1 MTNKIP
7 LKDNLQTQVIRK
19 ELKDY
24 AKLKN
29 ISVQIVY
36 FKFFFEKF
44 LYRLSISKYR
54 NNFALK
60 GGLLLY
66 YHGLDMRGTKD
77 IDLSI
82 REISFNE
89 EYLVKII
96 QEIASIKYDDGVIF
110 DLDSIRSKKT
120 NIGFKFYLD
129 GFLGR
134 MRIVVQIDV
143 SEGYE
148 KQNLPDIE
156 KFIEYPVIIGENI
169 PPIRGEILEVLI
181 ADKFEGMISR
191 TVHNTRLKDYYDI
204 FNIEKNKQID
214 GDKLRELI
222 IYIFKKKELTT
233 RFIEN
238 HVFFSE
244 EIVFDERLV
253 NNWNQFKE
261 RNPQITEEFELVMKR
276 NQEFF
281 RPVFKSLIK
290 DEKFPFKW
298 NPQKLKWIRN

>member
-1 MTNKIP
+1 MISS
-7 LKDNLQTQVIRK
+7 KDNLQTQVIRK

-66 YHGLDMRGTKD
+66 YHALDMRGTKD

-96 QEIASIKYDDGVIF
+96 KEIVSIKYDDGVIF

-120 NIGFKFYLD
+120 NIGFKFYID

-134 MRIVVQIDV
+134 MRIVVQIDI

-148 KQNLPDIE
+148 KQNLPNIE
-156 KFIEYPVIIGENI
+156 KFIEYPVIIGENL
-169 PPIRGEILEVLI
+169 PIIKGEILEVLI
-181 ADKFEGMISR
+181 ADKFEGMITR
-191 TVHNTRLKDYYDI
+191 TVHNTRIKDYYDI
-204 FNIEKNKQID
+204 FNIVKNKQID

-238 HVFFSE
+238 HVYFSE

-290 DEKFPFKW
+290 DAKFPFKW

>member
-1 MTNKIP
+1 MNKIP
-7 LKDNLQTQVIRK
+7 SKDNLQTQVIRK

-29 ISVQIVY
+29 LSVQIVY

-96 QEIASIKYDDGVIF
+96 KEIASIKYDDGVIF

-120 NIGFKFYLD
+120 NIGFKFYID

-148 KQNLPDIE
+148 KQNLPNIE

-169 PPIRGEILEVLI
+169 PLIMGEILEVLI
-181 ADKFEGMISR
+181 ADKFEGMITR
-191 TVHNTRLKDYYDI
+191 TVHNTRMKDYYDI
-204 FNIEKNKQID
+204 FNVVKNKQID

-222 IYIFKKKELTT
+222 IYIFKKKELIT

-238 HVFFSE
+238 HVYFSE

>member
-1 MTNKIP
+1 MISS
-7 LKDNLQTQVIRK
+7 KDNLQTQVIRK

-66 YHGLDMRGTKD
+66 YHALDMRGTKD

-96 QEIASIKYDDGVIF
+96 KEIVSIKYDDGVIF

-120 NIGFKFYLD
+120 NIGFKFYID

-134 MRIVVQIDV
+134 MRIVVQIDI

-148 KQNLPDIE
+148 KQNLPNIE
-156 KFIEYPVIIGENI
+156 KFIEYPVIIGENL
-169 PPIRGEILEVLI
+169 PIIKGEILEVLI
-181 ADKFEGMISR
+181 ADKFEGMITR
-191 TVHNTRLKDYYDI
+191 TVHNTRIKDYYDI
-204 FNIEKNKQID
+204 FNIVKNKQID

-238 HVFFSE
+238 HVYFSE

-276 NQEFF
+276 N
-281 RPVFKSLIK
+281 
-290 DEKFPFKW
+290 
-298 NPQKLKWIRN
+298 

>member
-1 MTNKIP
+1 MMNMISS
-7 LKDNLQTQVIRK
+7 KDNLQTQVIRK

-66 YHGLDMRGTKD
+66 YHALDMRGTKD

-96 QEIASIKYDDGVIF
+96 KEIASIKYDDGVIF

-120 NIGFKFYLD
+120 NIGFKFYID

-134 MRIVVQIDV
+134 MRIVVQIDI

-148 KQNLPDIE
+148 KKNLPNIE
-156 KFIEYPVIIGENI
+156 KFIEYPVIIGENL
-169 PPIRGEILEVLI
+169 PIIKGEILEVLI
-181 ADKFEGMISR
+181 ADKFEGMITR
-191 TVHNTRLKDYYDI
+191 TVHNTRIKDYYDI
-204 FNIEKNKQID
+204 FNIVKNKQID

-238 HVFFSE
+238 HVYFSE

-276 NQEFF
+276 N
-281 RPVFKSLIK
+281 
-290 DEKFPFKW
+290 
-298 NPQKLKWIRN
+298 

>member
-1 MTNKIP
+1 MMNKIP
-7 LKDNLQTQVIRK
+7 LKDNHQTQVIRK

-24 AKLKN
+24 AKLNN
-29 ISVQIVY
+29 ISVQILY

-54 NNFALK
+54 DNFALK

-82 REISFNE
+82 REIFFNE

-96 QEIASIKYDDGVIF
+96 KEIASIKCEDGVIF
-110 DLDSIRSKKT
+110 DLDSIRSRKT
-120 NIGFKFYLD
+120 NIGFKFFID

-134 MRIVVQIDV
+134 MRLVVQIDV

-148 KQNLPDIE
+148 KQKLPNIE
-156 KFIEYPVIIGENI
+156 KLIEYPVIIGENI
-169 PPIRGEILEVLI
+169 PLIWGEILEVLI
-181 ADKFEGMISR
+181 ADKFEGMVTR
-191 TVHNTRLKDYYDI
+191 TVHNTRIKDNYDI
-204 FNIEKNKQID
+204 FNIVKNKQID
-214 GDKLRELI
+214 GEKLREFI
-222 IYIFKKKELTT
+222 IYIFNKKELTA

-238 HVFFSE
+238 HVYFSE

-253 NNWNQFKE
+253 NNWNHFKE

-281 RPVFKSLIK
+281 RPVFNSIIK
-290 DEKFPFKW
+290 GEKFPFKW
-298 NPQKLKWIRN
+298 NPQELKWIRN

>member
-1 MTNKIP
+1 MNKIP
-7 LKDNLQTQVIRK
+7 SKDNLQTQVIRK

-29 ISVQIVY
+29 LSVQIVY

-66 YHGLDMRGTKD
+66 YHDLDMRGTKD

-96 QEIASIKYDDGVIF
+96 KEIASIKYDDGVIF

-120 NIGFKFYLD
+120 NIGFKFYID

-148 KQNLPDIE
+148 KKNLSNIE

-169 PPIRGEILEVLI
+169 PLIMGEILEVLI
-181 ADKFEGMISR
+181 ADKFEGMITR
-191 TVHNTRLKDYYDI
+191 TVHNTRMKDYYDI
-204 FNIEKNKQID
+204 FNVVKNKLID

-222 IYIFKKKELTT
+222 IYIFKKKELIT

-238 HVFFSE
+238 HVYFSE
-244 EIVFDERLV
+244 EIIFDERLV

>member
-1 MTNKIP
+1 MMNKIP
-7 LKDNLQTQVIRK
+7 SKDNLQTQVIRK

-36 FKFFFEKF
+36 FKFFFEIF
-44 LYRLSISKYR
+44 LYRLSISKYC

-66 YHGLDMRGTKD
+66 YHDLDMRGTKD
-77 IDLSI
+77 LDLSI

-96 QEIASIKYDDGVIF
+96 KEIASIKCDDGVIF
-110 DLDSIRSKKT
+110 DLDSIRSIKT
-120 NIGFKFYLD
+120 SIGFKFYID

-148 KQNLPDIE
+148 EQNLPNLVKI
-156 KFIEYPVIIGENI
+156 IEYPVIIGENM
-169 PPIRGEILEVLI
+169 PLIRGEILEVLI
-181 ADKFEGMISR
+181 ADKFEGMITR
-191 TVHNTRLKDYYDI
+191 TVHNTRIKDYYDI
-204 FNIEKNKQID
+204 FNIGKNKQID

-238 HVFFSE
+238 HVYFSG

-261 RNPQITEEFELVMKR
+261 RNPQITEEFELIMRR

-290 DEKFPFKW
+290 DEKFPFQW

>member
-1 MTNKIP
+1 MNKIP
-7 LKDNLQTQVIRK
+7 SKDNLQTQVIRK

-66 YHGLDMRGTKD
+66 YHDLDMRGTKD
-77 IDLSI
+77 LDLSI

-96 QEIASIKYDDGVIF
+96 KEIASIKCDDGVIF
-110 DLDSIRSKKT
+110 DLDSIRSIKT
-120 NIGFKFYLD
+120 SIGFKFYID

-148 KQNLPDIE
+148 EQNLPNLVKI
-156 KFIEYPVIIGENI
+156 IEYPVIIGENI
-169 PPIRGEILEVLI
+169 PLIRGEILEVLI
-181 ADKFEGMISR
+181 ADKFEGMITR
-191 TVHNTRLKDYYDI
+191 TVHNTRIKDYYDI
-204 FNIEKNKQID
+204 FNIVKNKQID

-238 HVFFSE
+238 HVYFSG

-261 RNPQITEEFELVMKR
+261 RNPQITEEFELIMRR

>member
-1 MTNKIP
+1 MIP
-7 LKDNLQTQVIRK
+7 SKNNLQTQVIRK

-96 QEIASIKYDDGVIF
+96 QEIASIKHDDGVIF

-169 PPIRGEILEVLI
+169 PLIRGEILEVLI
-181 ADKFEGMISR
+181 ADKFEGMITR

-222 IYIFKKKELTT
+222 IYIFKNKELTT